1 MLFSIFSLFLLT
13 VQIILIKMI
22 NNFTTHVV
30 SLPDRYN
37 ETIFSVKV
45 FEVNFQA

>member
-30 SLPDRYN
+30 SLPDKYN
-37 ETIFSVKV
+37 ETILSVKV
-45 FEVNFQA
+45 FEVNSQA